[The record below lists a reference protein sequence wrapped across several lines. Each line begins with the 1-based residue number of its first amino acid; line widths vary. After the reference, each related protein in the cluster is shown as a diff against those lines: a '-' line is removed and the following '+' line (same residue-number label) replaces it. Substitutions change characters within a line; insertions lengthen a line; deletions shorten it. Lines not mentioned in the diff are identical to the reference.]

1 MAGAR
6 VHKNRGIRR
15 SQGSRSI
22 ITELVV
28 EKEPHASDRPTD
40 AEHDWRT
47 SGALK
52 SFKKRAFYS
61 CRDRTVTKTTSVNQG
76 NICHCPKEKKVICSK
91 PNARQIKCANNDAL
105 PSKVFNFG
113 LVKKMTS
120 TGSE

>member
-6 VHKNRGIRR
+6 VHENRGIRR

-40 AEHDWRT
+40 AEHDWRI

-52 SFKKRAFYS
+52 SFKRGLS
-61 CRDRTVTKTTSVNQG
+61 IHVGTER
-76 NICHCPKEKKVICSK
+76 
-91 PNARQIKCANNDAL
+91 L
-105 PSKVFNFG
+105 PRRHR
-113 LVKKMTS
+113 
-120 TGSE
+120 